1 MSISC
6 CDLPETTSKQKP
18 KSTFYLPKRSLF
30 KNQKEIWKELHSIM
44 QDLIA
49 MRRTLLADTYTQ
61 DQKQDLKMKI
71 AQKIDWGNKNLSL
84 DLVPRLNGEQVD
96 ADKISIVQLYRIHKD
111 SENYMVRRKV
121 HGSDHLSN
129 EFKSLSITNLLV
141 NFKSFPCSVNE
152 DLELYFSIY
161 DAKDSKFISERF
173 LVKLTHQG
181 MPKTM
186 EKLNNCYGLFTDL
199 SSNDMEK
206 DLWLVIQIYRIG
218 KMLINETSK
227 KAMNQKFKR
236 PYGVAACSFRDINQS
251 SFIHEE
257 KEISLKVTSCVDKEE
272 LFINLHENIIKKAS
286 PRFSSSSE
294 KANLVFIVFLF
305 FFFFFFFF
313 ESTSFSYLYPCL
325 FLLSLSFFLSVI
337 PPFLF
342 SLFFPY
348 LSLYYLFSISSL
360 PSFPHFSS
368 LSPPSS
374 PSLFAHLHS
383 FVSPFSHLHFC
394 YLSFLSLFFT
404 FITEFLLFSFPY
416 LFFHNLSFL
425 SLFYHFYPLTLSF
438 TSILVSPLLTPSIL
452 PSFPLLSLLPSF
464 SHISSLFHT
473 YILSLSLLLLSF
485 FFYPFPLSLFIF
497 IYYAFPLL
505 LSLFVSCYPL
515 LYLLT
520 FSCPNYFS
528 PLHESFV
535 SPPCYSYFLEFS
547 YGSSCLRSSKQ
558 TTFLYGQIPIRL
570 TTKGAGYLFPICLF
584 FVEYYS
590 GLHIGLQIMFGDL
603 MSLKAVHPVLF
614 NKGVDLVQKCMFP
627 ESLLPGEVRNDLYIV
642 LNCGDFERGN
652 KKAAK
657 NVEVEMTAFDS
668 DGNIIHD
675 CIYGGISEP
684 PTTSYL
690 STVFYH
696 NNNPRWME
704 TIKFCLPIEKF
715 TGAHIRLD
723 LRHCSTR
730 DKGEKKLFGFTFLK
744 ITSSDITLM
753 DNAHTLC
760 IYKCDSLSQLKN
772 SSYINLPCTT
782 SELNNPISSALQTGG
797 PHFQRSAR
805 EYIEVTSCLCS
816 TKFTQN
822 RDLLEILQWR
832 TKRHKISSSLEKLAS
847 IQDIDIVRYL
857 HDILDTLFDMFISD
871 SAQPVS
877 YAQNVFEALIH
888 VFHLLTERKFKHY
901 VPGFQSYLYETF
913 SSSLVYRDLLFCLGQ
928 SITKVI
934 DGSTDKILKQ
944 MFKVFDYLFQF
955 IVQSNVLFV
964 RTYTSSDAIDFSE
977 LIGNAFKKMGKLVSL
992 SNPSLHSSQVLL
1004 LTHLPSI
1011 YHSLLKL
1018 VSCQVITQHVANI
1031 VNEMPKELS
1040 ESLLNAKLQLLHDTV
1055 NTELIADKES
1065 RRILLNLCMSQIKRC
1080 FIHKKALQLAI
1091 TVLED
1096 ILKYLYTLKMGS
1108 LVSCLVEMLR
1118 LMDDQHYTSLF
1129 QAYTNKAPLK
1139 DFLVRVL
1146 LTFLELIKPG
1156 NFPSDWS
1163 VMRMVMNNVILT
1175 SIHYFARALSDH
1187 FLQADDFDYQLWNNY
1202 FNLAVAFI
1210 TQPSLQLENFS
1221 VAKRQKIKERYQ
1233 DMRVLLG
1240 FQMQT
1245 LWQELG
1251 QHKLCFIPCMIGPFL
1266 EVTLVPETELRKAT
1280 LPILYDMMECEQK
1293 IPEELKTVEN
1303 EIIEKLDIFITDD
1316 KGDTEYKE
1324 LFHDILL
1331 EKVQAEPTLR
1341 ENGTYFIQSVT
1352 DLLERLL
1359 DYRKFIDKEEN
1370 RDKRMQCTY
1379 NILNFYHTGIKK
1391 EEMYIRYIN
1400 KLYELH
1406 LSTDSYVEAGLTL
1419 RLYSELLDWNDSILA
1434 SEMRYH
1440 AQQEW
1445 ERKEKLYLEI
1455 IDCFD
1460 RGKVWEYGIPLC
1472 KELASLYE
1480 SKLYNYQELSKILQK
1495 EAKFF
1500 ENILEGPFLRQ
1511 DPCYYRVAY
1520 YGNSFPK
1527 FVQNKVFV
1535 YRGDECLKLQTIMT
1549 HLTTEYPLATILN
1562 HNNPP
1567 DDLMKQGEQQYIQIS
1582 CVKPVENQRVELDNS
1597 NVPREIKFFYQVN
1610 EVDTFLFDRPYH
1622 RGDRDKNNEFKTLC
1636 IERSILKT
1644 THKLPGILRW
1654 YEVDNVNV
1662 QFLTPIE
1669 VAIDMMKQ
1677 ATKDLIIQTEKCR
1690 ISPKTEIP
1698 FLSLKLNGMIS
1709 ACVNG
1714 GVAKYQEAFF
1724 SPEYSSKYSSELHF
1738 LEELK
1743 NVMMEQMH
1751 ALEASLELH
1760 GKETN
1765 EEMQPLHKQMEDQL
1779 CITKRDILQLSKM
1792 QLKRLL
1798 IKYPPHRHE
1807 QAEDRPGTPSTGSVH
1822 SNSSNRSSTL
1832 STDTGFHDE
1841 DNPSNYYSDVKER
1854 ADGAQYPHLHPRVGI
1869 TI

>member
-1 MSISC
+1 MGEDNAWTASSKKKYGVAVCNFHGKIKDGLPLATGESVHILEIYQKNGEPFWYRGYSLQNKSKPGIFPVSFIHIKNCQVDNEGQYESITPMEDQTAREVSYV
-6 CDLPETTSKQKP
+6 LREWNVIWKNI
-18 KSTFYLPKRSLF
+18 FV
-30 KNQKEIWKELHSIM
+30 NQKEIWKELHSIM

-121 HGSDHLSN
+121 HGSGHLSN

-294 KANLVFIVFLF
+294 KANL
-305 FFFFFFFF
+305 
-313 ESTSFSYLYPCL
+313 
-325 FLLSLSFFLSVI
+325 
-337 PPFLF
+337 
-342 SLFFPY
+342 
-348 LSLYYLFSISSL
+348 
-360 PSFPHFSS
+360 
-368 LSPPSS
+368 
-374 PSLFAHLHS
+374 
-383 FVSPFSHLHFC
+383 
-394 YLSFLSLFFT
+394 
-404 FITEFLLFSFPY
+404 
-416 LFFHNLSFL
+416 
-425 SLFYHFYPLTLSF
+425 
-438 TSILVSPLLTPSIL
+438 
-452 PSFPLLSLLPSF
+452 
-464 SHISSLFHT
+464 
-473 YILSLSLLLLSF
+473 
-485 FFYPFPLSLFIF
+485 
-497 IYYAFPLL
+497 
-505 LSLFVSCYPL
+505 
-515 LYLLT
+515 
-520 FSCPNYFS
+520 
-528 PLHESFV
+528 
-535 SPPCYSYFLEFS
+535 
-547 YGSSCLRSSKQ
+547 
-558 TTFLYGQIPIRL
+558 
-570 TTKGAGYLFPICLF
+570 
-584 FVEYYS
+584 

-657 NVEVEMTAFDS
+657 NVEVELTAFDS
-668 DGNIIHD
+668 DGKPIPD

-782 SELNNPISSALQTGG
+782 SELNNPISSAPQTGG

-964 RTYTSSDAIDFSE
+964 RTYTSSDATDFSE
-977 LIGNAFKKMGKLVSL
+977 LIGIAFKMMGKLVSL

-1040 ESLLNAKLQLLHDTV
+1040 ESLLNAKLQLLHETV

-1096 ILKYLYTLKMGS
+1096 ILKYLYTLKMENPAAVFDNIDRVMKCLFEVIVEALTTMDDPMMQLGS

-1293 IPEELKTVEN
+1293 IPDELKTVEN

-1582 CVKPVENQRVELDNS
+1582 CVKPVENKRAELDNPS
-1597 NVPREIKFFYQVN
+1597 VPREIKFFYQVN

-1622 RGDRDKNNEFKTLC
+1622 RGERDKNNEFKTLC

-1765 EEMQPLHKQMEDQL
+1765 EEMQPLHKEMEDQL
-1779 CITKRDILQLSKM
+1779 CITKRDILRAINSSPSASR
-1792 QLKRLL
+1792 RLL
-1798 IKYPPHRHE
+1798 TPPHRHE

-1841 DNPSNYYSDVKER
+1841 DNPSNYYSDVKEIVIKSNSQACQVPSEPTKTTSSYDILSGCKDNATPQNPYSNPKSGTSVSSR
-1854 ADGAQYPHLHPRVGI
+1854 KCSTPEFQRRPPPPLPQRLQLGEDSKTKQSVNGTSKPPVPPKTPKTPVSRMEDQSLFLPSAEQPSVKPRPTIPI
-1869 TI
+1869 TPAPPLPPRKASVSPTVAKTVQEFRQLDESENGKQEKPPPLPKRLSYK